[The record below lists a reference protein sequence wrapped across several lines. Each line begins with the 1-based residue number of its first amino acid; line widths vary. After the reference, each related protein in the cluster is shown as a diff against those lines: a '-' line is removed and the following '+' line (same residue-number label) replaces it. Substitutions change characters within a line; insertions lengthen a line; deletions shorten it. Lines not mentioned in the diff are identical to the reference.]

1 MPQDFTTPAPEETL
15 QRVAARLRD
24 RNLEAVVVDGPDEAR
39 LTVLGMLPEAAE
51 VHSGKSQTLEDAGI
65 LQEVR
70 DSGRYH
76 FLRSR
81 LSRMDR
87 KTQADEMRKIAA
99 APDFMLGSVHALTED
114 GMLVIVSATG
124 SQLGPLAFGAG
135 KVILVVGSQKI
146 VPDLDTA
153 FRRVHEH
160 VMPWEDARLRAAA
173 GIGTTLGK
181 VLLLE
186 REFSPGRTTVVL
198 VRKPIG
204 I

>member
-24 RNLEAVVVDGPDEAR
+24 RNLEAVVVDGPDEAQ

-114 GMLVIVSATG
+114 GVLVIVSATG

>member
-24 RNLEAVVVDGPDEAR
+24 RNLAAVVVAGPDEAR

-153 FRRVHEH
+153 FRRIHEH

>member
-153 FRRVHEH
+153 FRRIHEH

>member
-1 MPQDFTTPAPEETL
+1 MPQDFTTPAPEETM

>member
-24 RNLEAVVVDGPDEAR
+24 RNLEAVVVDGPDEAQ

-65 LQEVR
+65 LREIR

-114 GMLVIVSATG
+114 GVLVIVSATG

-153 FRRVHEH
+153 FRRIHEH